1 MKKLVIL
8 LGSLTLIAAIAYPVF
23 AHGPG
28 WGGGHHMMGAWRG
41 GPGCYADYERDHG
54 NLTPEKRSQLD
65 DLNKKFNDDT
75 ATLRNELWTKSE
87 ELGTLL
93 NTANPDEGKLKALQK
108 EIIEL
113 RAKLSEKR
121 LDYEL
126 EARKISPEGTYARG
140 YGRGYG
146 GHMRGYGH
154 HRGNYGPGSCWN

>member
-1 MKKLVIL
+1 MKKLVIV
-8 LGSLTLIAAIAYPVF
+8 LGSLMLIAAIAYPAF

-28 WGGGHHMMGAWRG
+28 WGRGHHMMGAWGG
-41 GPGCYADYERDHG
+41 GPGCSADYERDYG
-54 NLTPEKRSQLD
+54 NLTPEKRTQLD

-93 NTANPDEGKLKALQK
+93 NTSNPDEGKLKALQK
-108 EIIEL
+108 EISEL

-126 EARKISPEGTYARG
+126 EARKIAPEGTYARG

-154 HRGNYGPGSCWN
+154 HRGDYGPGSCWN